1 MSRNVHLVHG
11 LHRIVIETPVGHM
24 VGVASDCGV
33 AFLEFE
39 NRDRMSRMSRRL
51 ARWFRGCE
59 VHSGWHPHTRSTRRW
74 LEAYFDGERAS
85 APPLDLRGTVFE
97 RAVWSR
103 VRAVPAGAT
112 ATYGQIAAAI
122 GRPLAA
128 RAVGA
133 ANGAN
138 PVTLLVP
145 CHRLLGSAGSLTGY
159 GGGLDVKRW
168 LLAHEKS
175 CRGGK
180 GSDAAIKRGRS

>member
-1 MSRNVHLVHG
+1 MSRNVHLVHV
-11 LHRIVIETPVGHM
+11 LHRIAIETPVGRM
-24 VGVASDCGV
+24 VGVASDRGV

-39 NRDRMSRMSRRL
+39 NRERMSRMSRRL
-51 ARWFRGCE
+51 VRWFGGCE
-59 VHSGWHPHTRSTRRW
+59 VRSGWHPHTRGTRRW
-74 LEAYFDGERAS
+74 LEAYFDGQHTT
-85 APPLDLRGTVFE
+85 APPLDLRGTAFE

-103 VRAVPAGAT
+103 VREVRPATT
-112 ATYGQIAAAI
+112 ATYGHIAAAI

-159 GGGLDVKRW
+159 GGGLDVKRR
-168 LLAHEKS
+168 LLEHEQS
-175 CRGGK
+175 CHLTLR
-180 GSDAAIKRGRS
+180 SNAATRRGRS